1 LDATE
6 VRALHSQAHY
16 IRHSTALAAPLLQML
31 QRSQLQ
37 VKSGL
42 QQRGQQG
49 QQQQEEQEEEGVEG
63 VSILATQQ
71 DRIEQEQLLQKWVQD
86 WEQQEGR
93 LVAQLVPK
101 LCQAG
106 HDPPKAN
113 WLAHQAVAD
122 RCPFDLDGYH
132 HLRAL
137 EEFFQVKWPHWLE
150 EDVYC
155 KFASSPER
163 EKSLWKTHG
172 MTTHA
177 LVSND
182 TGEMRLGPAVWPA
195 WLLLCQVICAVGSFA
210 GKHRAAWQ

>member
-1 LDATE
+1 MAPKPGMPVPAIIKCTSKWCKGNPDTPGLDATE

-113 WLAHQAVAD
+113 WLAHQAV
-122 RCPFDLDGYH
+122 H
-132 HLRAL
+132 VH
-137 EEFFQVKWPHWLE
+137 
-150 EDVYC
+150 
-155 KFASSPER
+155 
-163 EKSLWKTHG
+163 
-172 MTTHA
+172 
-177 LVSND
+177 
-182 TGEMRLGPAVWPA
+182 
-195 WLLLCQVICAVGSFA
+195 I
-210 GKHRAAWQ
+210 